1 MHINVDMSEARLD
14 LAQLRKLYFDILHS
28 IILFST
34 MLHTVAIC
42 QRHGM
47 RITYSK

>member
-1 MHINVDMSEARLD
+1 MHINVDTSEARID
-14 LAQLRKLYFDILHS
+14 LARPRKLYFDILHS

-34 MLHTVAIC
+34 MLHTVAIS

-47 RITYSK
+47 RIVI